1 MTATL
6 VVFALLLAALAW
18 LFLGSRGASD
28 GPTAGRRP
36 GVDRA
41 DGEAGIDRDELEAA
55 ERDVQDASNEDEVRD
70 WGPGAGK
77 PRPPERL

>member
-6 VVFALLLAALAW
+6 VVFAVLLAVLAW
-18 LFLGSRGASD
+18 LFVGGRSP
-28 GPTAGRRP
+28 GPRP

-41 DGEAGIDRDELEAA
+41 GLEAGIDRAGLEAA
-55 ERDVQDASNEDEVRD
+55 ERDVQDAASEDEVRD
-70 WGPGAGK
+70 WGPGTGK

>member
-6 VVFALLLAALAW
+6 VVFAVLLVVLAW
-18 LFLGSRGASD
+18 LFVGGRSP
-28 GPTAGRRP
+28 GPRP

-41 DGEAGIDRDELEAA
+41 EREAGIDRNELDAA
-55 ERDVQDASNEDEVRD
+55 ERDVQDAPNEDEVRD

>member
-18 LFLGSRGASD
+18 LFVGARSP
-28 GPTAGRRP
+28 GPRPGVERP
-36 GVDRA
+36 GVDR
-41 DGEAGIDRDELEAA
+41 GELEAA
-55 ERDVQDASNEDEVRD
+55 ERDVQEAPNEDEVRD

>member
-6 VVFALLLAALAW
+6 IVFAVLLAVLAW
-18 LFLGSRGASD
+18 LFVGGRSPGGLT
-28 GPTAGRRP
+28 PGRRP

-41 DGEAGIDRDELEAA
+41 ELEAA
-55 ERDVQDASNEDEVRD
+55 EREVQEARDEDEVRD

>member
-6 VVFALLLAALAW
+6 VVFALLLAVLAW
-18 LFLGSRGASD
+18 LFLGGRS
-28 GPTAGRRP
+28 TAGGRTPGPGP
-36 GVDRA
+36 GVQNA
-41 DGEAGIDRDELEAA
+41 ELEAA

>member
-6 VVFALLLAALAW
+6 VVFALLLGLLAW
-18 LFLGSRGASD
+18 LFMGGRGAAEVTS
-28 GPTAGRRP
+28 GTRP

-41 DGEAGIDRDELEAA
+41 ELEAA
-55 ERDVQDASNEDEVRD
+55 ERDVRESASEDEVRD

>member
-6 VVFALLLAALAW
+6 IVFALLLAVLAW
-18 LFLGSRGASD
+18 LFLG
-28 GPTAGRRP
+28 GRSTPDELTPGGRP
-36 GVDRA
+36 GVD
-41 DGEAGIDRDELEAA
+41 DSVIDRAELEAA
-55 ERDVQDASNEDEVRD
+55 ERDVQDAASDDAVRD

>member
-6 VVFALLLAALAW
+6 VAFALLLAVLAW
-18 LFLGSRGASD
+18 LFFGGRSTPGGLT
-28 GPTAGRRP
+28 PGRRP
-36 GVDRA
+36 GDDRP
-41 DGEAGIDRDELEAA
+41 GIDRAELEAA
-55 ERDVQDASNEDEVRD
+55 ERDVQEAAGEDEVRD

>member
-6 VVFALLLAALAW
+6 IVFGVLLAVLAW
-18 LFLGSRGASD
+18 LFLGGRSTPG
-28 GPTAGRRP
+28 GLTPGRRP
-36 GVDRA
+36 GA
-41 DGEAGIDRDELEAA
+41 DSEAGIDRAELEAA
-55 ERDVQDASNEDEVRD
+55 ERDVQVAPSEDEVRE

>member
-6 VVFALLLAALAW
+6 VVFTLLLAVLAW
-18 LFLGSRGASD
+18 LFLGSRGATNE
-28 GPTAGRRP
+28 PPMGRRH

-41 DGEAGIDRDELEAA
+41 DSEAGIDRAELEAA
-55 ERDVQDASNEDEVRD
+55 ERDVRDAASEDEVKD
-70 WGPGAGK
+70 WGPGAGQ

>member
-6 VVFALLLAALAW
+6 VVFAALLVVLAW
-18 LFLGSRGASD
+18 LFLGGRAAPG
-28 GPTAGRRP
+28 GLTPGRRP

-41 DGEAGIDRDELEAA
+41 ELEAA
-55 ERDVQDASNEDEVRD
+55 ERDVQDAAREDEVRD
-70 WGPGAGK
+70 WGPGAGS

>member
-6 VVFALLLAALAW
+6 VVFAVLLAVLAW
-18 LFLGSRGASD
+18 LFLGGRSTPGGQAP
-28 GPTAGRRP
+28 GGLTPGRRP

-41 DGEAGIDRDELEAA
+41 ELEAA
-55 ERDVQDASNEDEVRD
+55 ERDVQDATSEDEVRD
-70 WGPGAGK
+70 WGPGTGK

>member
-6 VVFALLLAALAW
+6 VVFALLLAVLAW
-18 LFLGSRGASD
+18 LFLGGRGTPGD
-28 GPTAGRRP
+28 RTPGPRP
-36 GVDRA
+36 GVQSA
-41 DGEAGIDRDELEAA
+41 ELEAA
-55 ERDVQDASNEDEVRD
+55 ERDVRDAASEDEVRD

>member
-6 VVFALLLAALAW
+6 VVFVLLLAVLAW
-18 LFLGSRGASD
+18 LFVGARGTPGPSAGGAS
-28 GPTAGRRP
+28 RP

-41 DGEAGIDRDELEAA
+41 ELEAA
-55 ERDVQDASNEDEVRD
+55 ERDVQDAAGEDEVRD
-70 WGPGAGK
+70 WGPGAGR